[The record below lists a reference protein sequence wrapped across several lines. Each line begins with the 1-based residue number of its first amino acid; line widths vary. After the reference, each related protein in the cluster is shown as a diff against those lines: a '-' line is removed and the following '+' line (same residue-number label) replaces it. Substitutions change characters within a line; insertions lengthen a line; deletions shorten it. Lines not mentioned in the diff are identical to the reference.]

1 MDLISRILTSSAI
14 VLMLSGCG
22 SGGNDEV
29 TIIEPIVETPP
40 DTSDLVLAMES
51 ASLTN
56 SIDFY
61 LLPDSDDFENI
72 PQDPMNSITAERVEV
87 GKFIYHDP
95 AFATEG
101 VALRAKTWSCA
112 SCHNA
117 RAGFKSG
124 MVQGLGC
131 LLYTSD
137 AADE

>member
-1 MDLISRILTSSAI
+1 
-14 VLMLSGCG
+14 MLSGCG

-29 TIIEPIVETPP
+29 TTIESIVEIPP
-40 DTSDLVLAMES
+40 DTPDLVLAMES

-72 PQDPMNSITAERVEV
+72 PQDPMNPITAERVEV

-112 SCHNA
+112 SCHNS
-117 RAGFKSG
+117 RAVFKCNLPRS
-124 MVQGLGC
+124 V
-131 LLYTSD
+131 
-137 AADE
+137 

>member
-1 MDLISRILTSSAI
+1 MDSISRIITSSTI

-22 SGGNDEV
+22 SGGNNET
-29 TIIEPIVETPP
+29 TIIEPIIEAPP
-40 DTSDLVLAMES
+40 DTAVLVLAMAS

-61 LLPDSDDFENI
+61 LLPSSDDFENI
-72 PQDPMNSITAERVEV
+72 PQDPMNPITAERVEV
-87 GKFIYHDP
+87 GKFIYHDT

-101 VALRAKTWSCA
+101 VAIRAKTWSCA

-124 MVQGLGC
+124 MVQGLNVS
-131 LLYTSD
+131 LTNVVI
-137 AADE
+137 